1 MKVTAEPGSITV
13 KFDPVE
19 GLDSDHYWV
28 MMYEDETHLS
38 TKWSYPKEA
47 DRTTFVYQWTG
58 LKAGT
63 YYFGI
68 SSGYNAADIA
78 YFTATIKDK

>member
-13 KFDPVE
+13 KFDSVE

-28 MMYEDETHLS
+28 MMYKDETHLS